1 MLIARGPY
9 TSRDD
14 SSYEQL
20 QAFIDV
26 VNEKQPHLVI
36 MVWMNSLWSLNSVVL
51 SYQNPIHIHFNLLQV
66 LISHF

>member
-14 SSYEQL
+14 SLYEQL

-36 MVWMNSLWSLNSVVL
+36 MV
-51 SYQNPIHIHFNLLQV
+51 
-66 LISHF
+66 